1 MLKTMLSWAAE
12 LYCTLVAV
20 KFKFLVSA
28 CGLQSIAALPMQ
40 TVTLLG
46 LTGVAWCHVPT
57 GSPLGM
63 SRR

>member
-1 MLKTMLSWAAE
+1 MLKTMLSGAAE

-46 LTGVAWCHVPT
+46 LVRRCLVPCPHRQSA
-57 GSPLGM
+57 GHEP
-63 SRR
+63 